1 MRCIEVGVSGQ
12 QLPLRLRQETR
23 VTQEGHLHRTV
34 ASDAG
39 RQGQRHRRQR
49 PRHLLG
55 SAATSDMFAH
65 FLSFVLRTLARVN
78 VLSSVI

>member
-1 MRCIEVGVSGQ
+1 MRRTEVGVSGE

-23 VTQEGHLHRTV
+23 VPQERPLHRTV

-55 SAATSDMFAH
+55 SVATSDAFAC